1 MSEEELVFLIAVT
14 VVMPILALLIILNY
28 QKARLKIKREH
39 ADQSLTTSELNTLI
53 DESVSEA
60 TAPLNERMA
69 ELEER
74 LRLSESGS
82 GSGLRVDQNEPRES
96 TPEDVRFKTLGR
108 TRS

>member
-28 QKARLKIKREH
+28 QKARMKIKREH
-39 ADQSLTTSELNTLI
+39 ADQSLTTSELNALI

-60 TAPLNERMA
+60 AAPLNERMA
-69 ELEER
+69 KLEEQ
-74 LRLSESGS
+74 LRLSGS
-82 GSGLRVDQNEPRES
+82 DLRIDQSEPGE
-96 TPEDVRFKTLGR
+96 TTQEDGRFKTLGR